1 MMLLYKYVILE
12 NVKKLNCE
20 GELKKNLGRKLKLI
34 ICYFELIW
42 LDLLFFK

>member
-20 GELKKNLGRKLKLI
+20 VELKKKNRKKI
-34 ICYFELIW
+34 KINY
-42 LDLLFFK
+42 LLF

>member
-20 GELKKNLGRKLKLI
+20 VELKKKQEEN
-34 ICYFELIW
+34 
-42 LDLLFFK
+42 